1 MKKKIISFQ
10 GLEGAY
16 SDLVC
21 RKYYKG
27 YETIPCYSFEQAINT
42 VERRK
47 AQIALIPVENN
58 IAGRV
63 ADMHFLL
70 ENINLKVIAEH
81 YHKIEHHLMTKRN
94 LKLTDVKKVFS
105 HIHALGQCKNNIRK
119 LRLQANNFIDTAGAA
134 KFVSESSDNNVAAIA
149 SKLASEIY
157 DLKIIKKNFQDS
169 KNNITRFLV
178 FSRKSKKISTKKK
191 VITSVVFNTKNLPAS
206 LYKALGGFASN
217 SINLTRLES
226 FFVNKDFKQFSF
238 LIDVES
244 HPDSPTFKKA
254 LEVLNDYSTK
264 VRILGYFEASD
275 FRV

>member
-47 AQIALIPVENN
+47 AEIALIPVENN

-119 LRLQANNFIDTAGAA
+119 LKLQANNFIDTAGAA

-206 LYKALGGFASN
+206 LYKALGGFALN

-244 HPDSPTFKKA
+244 HPDSSTFKKA

-264 VRILGYFEASD
+264 VRIIGYFEASD
-275 FRV
+275 FRA

>member
-1 MKKKIISFQ
+1 MRKKFISFQ

-42 VERRK
+42 VEKRK
-47 AQIALIPVENN
+47 AEIALIPVENN

-119 LRLQANNFIDTAGAA
+119 LKLQANNFIDTAGAA

-275 FRV
+275 FRA

>member
-47 AQIALIPVENN
+47 AEIALIPVENN

-134 KFVSESSDNNVAAIA
+134 KYVSESSDNNVAAIA
-149 SKLASEIY
+149 SKLAAEIY

-244 HPDSPTFKKA
+244 HPDSRTFKKA
-254 LEVLNDYSTK
+254 LKVLNDYSTK
-264 VRILGYFEASD
+264 IRIIGYFEASD

>member
-27 YETIPCYSFEQAINT
+27 YETIPCYSFEQAIDT

-47 AQIALIPVENN
+47 ADIALIPVENN

-244 HPDSPTFKKA
+244 HPDSRTFKKA

-264 VRILGYFEASD
+264 VRIIGYFEASD
-275 FRV
+275 FRA

>member
-27 YETIPCYSFEQAINT
+27 YETIPCYSFEQAIDT

-47 AQIALIPVENN
+47 AEIALIPVENN

-244 HPDSPTFKKA
+244 HPDSRTFKKA

-264 VRILGYFEASD
+264 VRIIGYFEASD
-275 FRV
+275 FRA

>member
-47 AQIALIPVENN
+47 AEIALIPVENN

-119 LRLQANNFIDTAGAA
+119 LKLQANNFIDTAGAA
-134 KFVSESSDNNVAAIA
+134 KFVSESNDNNVAAIA
-149 SKLASEIY
+149 SKLAAEIY

-244 HPDSPTFKKA
+244 HPDSSTFKKA

-264 VRILGYFEASD
+264 VRIIGYFEASD
-275 FRV
+275 FRA

>member
-47 AQIALIPVENN
+47 AEIALIPVENN

-157 DLKIIKKNFQDS
+157 GLKIIKKNFQDS

-244 HPDSPTFKKA
+244 HPETKNFKNA
-254 LEVLNDYSTK
+254 LKQLKRFATK
-264 VRILGYFEASD
+264 IKNRLSLFIYT
-275 FRV
+275 

>member
-42 VERRK
+42 VERK
-47 AQIALIPVENN
+47 EAEIALIPVENN

-119 LRLQANNFIDTAGAA
+119 LKLQANNFVDTAGAA

-244 HPDSPTFKKA
+244 HPDSSTFKKA

-264 VRILGYFEASD
+264 VRIIGYFEASD
-275 FRV
+275 FRA

>member
-47 AQIALIPVENN
+47 AEIALIPVENN

-119 LRLQANNFIDTAGAA
+119 LKLQANNFIDTAGAA

-178 FSRKSKKISTKKK
+178 FSRKSKKISIKKK

-206 LYKALGGFASN
+206 LYKALGGFAAN

-244 HPDSPTFKKA
+244 HPDSSTFKKA

-264 VRILGYFEASD
+264 VRIIGYFEASD
-275 FRV
+275 FRA

>member
-10 GLEGAY
+10 GLKGAF

-47 AQIALIPVENN
+47 AEIALIPVENN

-157 DLKIIKKNFQDS
+157 GLKIIKKNFQDS

-244 HPDSPTFKKA
+244 HPDSRTFKKA
-254 LEVLNDYSTK
+254 LKVLNDYSTK
-264 VRILGYFEASD
+264 IRIIGFFEASD
-275 FRV
+275 FRI

>member
-1 MKKKIISFQ
+1 MRKKFISFQ

-47 AQIALIPVENN
+47 AEIALIPVENN

-119 LRLQANNFIDTAGAA
+119 LKLQANNFIDTAGAA

-157 DLKIIKKNFQDS
+157 DLKIIKNNFQDS

-178 FSRKSKKISTKKK
+178 FSRKSKRISTKKK

>member
-275 FRV
+275 FRA

>member
-1 MKKKIISFQ
+1 MRKKFISFQ

-42 VERRK
+42 VEKRK
-47 AQIALIPVENN
+47 AEIALIPVENN

-94 LKLTDVKKVFS
+94 LKVTDVKKVFS

-119 LRLQANNFIDTAGAA
+119 LKLQANNFIDTAGAA

-157 DLKIIKKNFQDS
+157 DLKIIKNNFQDS

>member
-47 AQIALIPVENN
+47 AEIALIPVENN

-244 HPDSPTFKKA
+244 HPDSRTFKKA

-264 VRILGYFEASD
+264 VRIIGYFEASD
-275 FRV
+275 FRA

>member
-47 AQIALIPVENN
+47 AEIALIPVENN

-81 YHKIEHHLMTKRN
+81 YHKIEHHLMTKSN

-119 LRLQANNFIDTAGAA
+119 LKLQANNFIDTAGAA

-157 DLKIIKKNFQDS
+157 DLKIIKKNFQDA

-178 FSRKSKKISTKKK
+178 FSRKSKKISIKKK

-254 LEVLNDYSTK
+254 LKVLNDYSTK
-264 VRILGYFEASD
+264 VRIIGYFEASD

>member
-47 AQIALIPVENN
+47 AEIALIPVENN

-119 LRLQANNFIDTAGAA
+119 LKLQANNFIDTAGAA
-134 KFVSESSDNNVAAIA
+134 KFVSESSDNNIAAIA
-149 SKLASEIY
+149 SKLASKIY

-244 HPDSPTFKKA
+244 HPDSSTFKKA

-264 VRILGYFEASD
+264 VRIIGYFEASD
-275 FRV
+275 FRA

>member
-10 GLEGAY
+10 GLEGAF

-47 AQIALIPVENN
+47 AEIALIPVENN

-134 KFVSESSDNNVAAIA
+134 KYVSESSDNNVAAIA
-149 SKLASEIY
+149 SKLAAEIY

-254 LEVLNDYSTK
+254 LKVLNDYSTK
-264 VRILGYFEASD
+264 VRIIGYFEASD

>member
-47 AQIALIPVENN
+47 AEIALIPVENN

-105 HIHALGQCKNNIRK
+105 HVHALGQCKNNIRK
-119 LRLQANNFIDTAGAA
+119 LKLQANNFIDTAGAA
-134 KFVSESSDNNVAAIA
+134 KFVSESSDNNIAAIA

-244 HPDSPTFKKA
+244 HPDSSTFKKA

-264 VRILGYFEASD
+264 VRIIGYFEASD
-275 FRV
+275 FRA

>member
-47 AQIALIPVENN
+47 AEIALIPVENN

-81 YHKIEHHLMTKRN
+81 YHKIEHHLMTKKN

-119 LRLQANNFIDTAGAA
+119 LRLQAYNFIDTAGAA

-244 HPDSPTFKKA
+244 HPDSSTFKKA

-264 VRILGYFEASD
+264 VRIIGYFEASD
-275 FRV
+275 FRA

>member
-27 YETIPCYSFEQAINT
+27 YETIPCYSFEKAINT

-47 AQIALIPVENN
+47 AEIALIPVENN

-244 HPDSPTFKKA
+244 HPDSRTFKKA

-264 VRILGYFEASD
+264 VRIIGYFEASD
-275 FRV
+275 FRA

>member
-47 AQIALIPVENN
+47 AEIALIPVENN

-119 LRLQANNFIDTAGAA
+119 LKLQANNFIDTAGAA

-244 HPDSPTFKKA
+244 HPDSRTFKKA

-264 VRILGYFEASD
+264 VRIIGYFEASD
-275 FRV
+275 FRA

>member
-1 MKKKIISFQ
+1 MRKKFISFQ

-42 VERRK
+42 VEKRK
-47 AQIALIPVENN
+47 AEIALIPVENN

-119 LRLQANNFIDTAGAA
+119 LKLQANNFIDTAGAA

-157 DLKIIKKNFQDS
+157 DLKIIKNNFQDS

>member
-47 AQIALIPVENN
+47 AEIALIPVENN

-134 KFVSESSDNNVAAIA
+134 KFVSESSDNNIAAIA

-244 HPDSPTFKKA
+244 HPDSRTFKKA

-264 VRILGYFEASD
+264 VRIIGYFEASD
-275 FRV
+275 FRA